1 MEKTKTLKTNKH
13 TNYTIVYEK
22 QRIGRWNEILKTVKE
37 HLKNRIPK
45 MIEIGTPK
53 VIIDEEKKE
62 NFTLKE
68 IYEGYKFFYGEGNVS
83 LKQMKDDY
91 NNRKTYIEREEIDGW
106 MYWNSDWNPYMIYKL
121 KKELVKEG
129 YYKQFNK

>member
-1 MEKTKTLKTNKH
+1 MEIEYLKYN
-13 TNYTIVYEK
+13 
-22 QRIGRWNEILKTVKE
+22 L
-37 HLKNRIPK
+37 
-45 MIEIGTPK
+45 
-53 VIIDEEKKE
+53 
-62 NFTLKE
+62 LKE

-91 NNRKTYIEREEIDGW
+91 NSRKTYIEREEIDGC
-106 MYWNSDWNPYMIYKL
+106 MYWKSDWNPYMIYKL